1 MFTFKRNG
9 IYYVEFFDVV
19 LDKTRRIST
28 KSKSL
33 SVANEFILKLNNPAE
48 EKKREH
54 SITLIGF
61 RSEYEQYA
69 EISFS
74 KKYQSSISLS
84 FKKFIAHIG
93 NPKITSISH
102 RAVEKFL
109 LLTFQKHRHSAYL
122 YNRTL
127 KAAFNKALRWSY
139 LEENPFTNITLPK
152 INKQIP
158 IFINTSDLSKILEMT
173 TNKKLKCLFKTAF
186 YTGMRLGELANL
198 RWESVDLIQKKIKVQ
213 IYDDFITKN
222 RRERILPINKNIITD
237 LRLLSKTRKSEYVFS
252 NDNNYKYN
260 SSYISHKF
268 KRIVRQIGL
277 PERIR
282 FHTLRHS
289 FASNLVQKGANLYA
303 VKELLGHENIST
315 TQIYAHLDSK
325 TLENTV
331 ELL

>member
-1 MFTFKRNG
+1 MEYIG
-9 IYYVEFFDVV
+9 
-19 LDKTRRIST
+19 S
-28 KSKSL
+28 
-33 SVANEFILKLNNPAE
+33 NPANGAM
-48 EKKREH
+48 KR
-54 SITLIGF
+54 LPK
-61 RSEYEQYA
+61 
-69 EISFS
+69 S
-74 KKYQSSISLS
+74 KKYAKEDIEVVTPDQIDHILS
-84 FKKFIAHIG
+84 TCRQYKNHYYPLIFC
-93 NPKITSISH
+93 
-102 RAVEKFL
+102 
-109 LLTFQKHRHSAYL
+109 
-122 YNRTL
+122 
-127 KAAFNKALRWSY
+127 AFR
-139 LEENPFTNITLPK
+139 
-152 INKQIP
+152 
-158 IFINTSDLSKILEMT
+158 
-173 TNKKLKCLFKTAF
+173 
-186 YTGMRLGELANL
+186 TGMRLGELANL

-268 KRIVRQIGL
+268 KKIVRQIGL